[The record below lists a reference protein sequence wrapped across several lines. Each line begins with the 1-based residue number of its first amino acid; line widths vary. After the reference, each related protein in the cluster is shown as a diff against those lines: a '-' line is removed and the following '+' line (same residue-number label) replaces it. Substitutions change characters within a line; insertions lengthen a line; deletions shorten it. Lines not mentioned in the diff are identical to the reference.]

1 MTAGF
6 LLALKLL
13 DLIALGVENWAAAK
27 PAIDKLQ
34 AQMKRFAVEK
44 RDPTLEEWAVIDAET
59 NALMDSIMTDPPA
72 VSTED

>member
-13 DLIALGVENWAAAK
+13 DLLALSVESRVKAQ
-27 PAIDKLQ
+27 PAITKLQ

-44 RDPTLEEWAVIDAET
+44 REPTLEEWAVIDAET
-59 NALMDSIMTDPPA
+59 DAFIADIMADPGGE
-72 VSTED
+72 T